1 MTLSPVGVMPFQ
13 GLVSRHMPVCRFGDL
28 IEACL
33 APEAVLSLG
42 GLVVFEQEDT
52 R

>member
-1 MTLSPVGVMPFQ
+1 MTRSPFGVMPFQ
-13 GLVSRHMPVCRFGDL
+13 GHVSRRVPVCRFGDL

-42 GLVVFEQEDT
+42 GLLFEQED